1 MKKTIFSCLF
11 LVISFSTY
19 AQQEELLK
27 SVIDIVSPIEAADLI
42 KKQGI
47 KYDNTLLNK
56 PENSKK
62 YLDEYKQALNL
73 GVFSTAMG
81 YATINDQSKDALGHL
96 GALKGMATALK
107 VEKYINMGRIF
118 TLASNKKDL
127 NKLLDETTS
136 TFENISDD
144 LNAKKKSNLS
154 ALIITG
160 GWVETFYLTTQMA
173 QKNKSQELNNRI
185 VEQKLVLTKIVEV
198 LANYKTDKQITE
210 LGGELAK
217 LDKYMAKFKIEHKEG
232 EQKVKET
239 GDVMEIQGSNVGK
252 DVELSAND
260 LTEISKMIADIRTKI
275 VQ

>member
-11 LVISFSTY
+11 LVISFTAY
-19 AQQEELLK
+19 AQEELLK

-47 KYDNTLLNK
+47 KYDNTFLNK

-62 YLDEYKQALNL
+62 YLTEYKQALNL

-81 YATINDQSKDALGHL
+81 YATINDQSKDALAYL

-107 VEKYINMGRIF
+107 VDKHINMGRIF

-198 LANYKTDKQITE
+198 LGNYKTDKQITQ

-217 LDKYMAKFKIEHKEG
+217 LDKYMSKFKIEHKDG
-232 EQKVKET
+232 EQKVEEK
-239 GDVMEIQGSNVGK
+239 GDIMEIKGSNVGK
-252 DVELSAND
+252 DVELSTAD
-260 LTEISKMIADIRTKI
+260 LSEISKMVAGIRASI